1 MQITRGVLP
10 SAVKMIFYGP
20 EGIGKSTLASQCPE
34 PLFIDTEGSTKQ
46 MDVARL
52 PAPETWKDILDEVKY
67 VYQNPDS
74 CKTLVIDT
82 ADWAEMLCVKELL
95 GSSMESIEDFG
106 YGKGYVKLAEK
117 FKTLLDELDKVI
129 KSGIHVVITAH
140 AMMRKFEQPDE
151 IGAYDRWEMK
161 LQKKT
166 APMVK
171 EWADMVL
178 FCNYKTYV
186 VNVDNQ
192 GAQKG
197 KNKVMGGERV
207 MYTSHH
213 NCWDAKNR
221 FGLEECLPMKFD
233 SIASVVGETQKAEPK
248 WKQLEAKMKEDGVEE
263 FDLQNLVGIKGWATS
278 LTPIAEYSNELLD
291 FLLGDWSTVKEKIN
305 ELKNAEEIPFV

>member
-10 SAVKMIFYGP
+10 SAVKMVIYGP
-20 EGIGKSTLASQCPE
+20 EGIGKSTLASQCPD

-52 PAPETWKDILDEVKY
+52 PVPETWKDILDEVKY
-67 VYQNPDS
+67 VYQNPES

-106 YGKGYVKLAEK
+106 YGKGYVKLAEQ

-129 KSGIHVVITAH
+129 RSGSHVVITAH
-140 AMMRKFEQPDE
+140 AMMRKFEQSEDFRNE
-151 IGAYDRWEMK
+151 LERSRGKFIVED
-161 LQKKT
+161 Q
-166 APMVK
+166 
-171 EWADMVL
+171 
-178 FCNYKTYV
+178 V

-192 GAQKG
+192 GVQKG

-221 FGLEECLPMKFD
+221 FGLEECLPMKFE